1 MHPRAIWHRH
11 WAKPGVAPRARQR
24 LRQRLRKSGIAGDEA
39 YYVMM

>member
-24 LRQRLRKSGIAGDEA
+24 QRLRPSGIAEDEA